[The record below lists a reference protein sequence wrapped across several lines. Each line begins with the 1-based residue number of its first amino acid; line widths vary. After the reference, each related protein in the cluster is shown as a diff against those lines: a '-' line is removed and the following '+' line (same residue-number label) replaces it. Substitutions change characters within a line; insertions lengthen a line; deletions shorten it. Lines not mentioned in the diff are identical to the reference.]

1 MSGELTQAPVGSSVN
16 ELIAS
21 VRERGTV
28 SREELVALLACD
40 DREATALCRAADEV
54 RQQVVGDEVHLRA
67 LIEFSNHCRRNCHYC
82 GLRRDHRALER
93 YRMTPEEI
101 VAVAIQAAGMGYGTV
116 VLQSGEDPWYT
127 ATMLAAIVREIKH
140 ETELAVTLSVGER
153 SEEEYR
159 LLREAGADR
168 FLLRIETSSP
178 TLYRELHAGSAGLL
192 AGIQESVSPAY
203 PDSDWNQRLEC
214 LKALRWLDYQ
224 VGSGVM
230 IGLPGQSSELL
241 ADDLLFL
248 QSLELDMI
256 GVGPFIP
263 HPATP
268 LSKAAGG
275 TLELALRFVA
285 CLRLLCPEALIPAT
299 TALGALAPNG
309 RQLALQAGANVMMP
323 NCTPV
328 QYREKYQLYPG
339 KICLGESAVECRA
352 CVEVIVRSVGRRV
365 GTGRGDSLQAMAMK

>member
-21 VRERGTV
+21 VRERGTA
-28 SREELVALLACD
+28 SRQELVALLACD
-40 DREATALCRAADEV
+40 DREATALYRAADEV

-67 LIEFSNHCRRNCHYC
+67 LIEFSNYCRRNCYYC

-101 VAVAIQAAGMGYGTV
+101 VAVALQAAGMSYGTV
-116 VLQSGEDPWYT
+116 VLQSGEDLWYT
-127 ATMLAAIVREIKH
+127 APMLAEVVQEIKRK
-140 ETELAVTLSVGER
+140 TELAITLSIGER

-178 TLYRELHAGSAGLL
+178 TLYREIHAGSAG
-192 AGIQESVSPAY
+192 VSSAY

-214 LKALRWLDYQ
+214 LKALRRLDYQ

-230 IGLPGQSSELL
+230 IGLPGQITAIL
-241 ADDLLFL
+241 ANDLLFL
-248 QSLELDMI
+248 QSLKLDMI

-299 TALGALAPNG
+299 TALGALDLKG
-309 RQLALQAGANVMMP
+309 RQRALQTGANVLMP
-323 NCTPV
+323 NCTPI

-352 CVEVIVRSVGRRV
+352 CVEVMVKSVGRRV
-365 GTGRGDSLQAMAMK
+365 GTGRGDSLRAMAMK